1 MAKYKEEASSSSDL
15 HCHLCSDKFKTLFVL
30 KQHMFRHYKNKFIRE
45 IMKDNKVIVIFCP

>member
-1 MAKYKEEASSSSDL
+1 MVKYKEEASSSSDL